1 MCDNRCVNGCRRGM
15 LPLLEWGVVHPAVKE
30 RVVLDRGDCES
41 VAWLRNRH
49 VEALIELEAI
59 SALPAEPLMLSS

>member
-1 MCDNRCVNGCRRGM
+1 MRDNRCVYRCRREM
-15 LPLLEWGVVHPAVKE
+15 HPLLEWGVVHPAVKE

-49 VEALIELEAI
+49 VEALIKLEGI
-59 SALPAEPLMLSS
+59 SALPAEPLIMSS